1 MNTTGKDEPEDFST
15 GDRITVIFDDPP
27 CEQLIAIVHR
37 KLSDIEEGCSTEVEQ
52 YVDYW
57 LEIHCEGEESAP
69 VRNIL
74 LLTTGRYWLDGRFI
88 TIRKL

>member
-1 MNTTGKDEPEDFST
+1 MSTSGKDEPEDFSP
-15 GDRITVIFDDPP
+15 GDRITLIFDDAPG
-27 CEQLIAIVHR
+27 EQIIATVHR
-37 KLSDIEEGCSTEVEQ
+37 KLSDIEEGCSPEVEQ

-57 LEIHCEGEESAP
+57 LEIHCEGEECTP

-88 TIRKL
+88 TISKL

>member
-1 MNTTGKDEPEDFST
+1 MSTTGKDGSEDFSA
-15 GDRITVIFDDPP
+15 GDRITLTFDDAPS
-27 CEQLIAIVHR
+27 EQITATVHR

-69 VRNIL
+69 IRNIL